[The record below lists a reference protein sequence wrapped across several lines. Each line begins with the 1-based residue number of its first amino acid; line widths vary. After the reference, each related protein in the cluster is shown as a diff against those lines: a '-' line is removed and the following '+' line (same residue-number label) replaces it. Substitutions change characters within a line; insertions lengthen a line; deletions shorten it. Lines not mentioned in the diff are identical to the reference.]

1 LPHTVHTKR
10 YAVEPGKKVRLEEW
24 DPNDTS
30 GFEGTE
36 EDARK
41 DAVSLDK
48 TLDEL
53 QELLFAEHKH
63 KVLVVLQAMDTGGKD
78 GTIRRIFQGTNPSG
92 IRVAHFREPSQDE
105 LDHDFLWR
113 VHKQVPGSGELTI
126 FNRSHYEGVLV
137 ERVHKLV
144 PEYTWRARYRQIN
157 EFERMLSEQDTT
169 LLKFYLH
176 IDAEEQKRRI
186 QERLDDPK
194 KHWKLSEDDLAERKL
209 WGEYMKAYEQAIEET
224 STRRAPWYIV
234 PANHKWFRDVVVASV
249 VVSSLKS
256 LKMKYPPLTVDPNL
270 IAKAWPPVAARS
282 VSAMR

>member
-1 LPHTVHTKR
+1 MPHTVHTKR
-10 YAVEPGKKVRLEEW
+10 YVAEPGKKVRLEEW

-78 GTIRRIFQGTNPSG
+78 GTIRRIFQGANPSG

-144 PEYTWRARYRQIN
+144 PECTWRARYRQIN

-169 LLKFYLH
+169 IVKFYLH

-194 KHWKLSEDDLAERKL
+194 KHWKLSEDDIAERKL
-209 WGEYMKAYEQAIEET
+209 WGEYMKAYEQAIEGT

-234 PANHKWFRDVVVASV
+234 PANHKWFRDVVIASV
-249 VVSSLKS
+249 VVGSLKS
-256 LKMKYPPLTVDPNL
+256 LKMKYPPLTVDPSL
-270 IAKAWPPVAARS
+270 IAKAWPPVAA
-282 VSAMR
+282 MR